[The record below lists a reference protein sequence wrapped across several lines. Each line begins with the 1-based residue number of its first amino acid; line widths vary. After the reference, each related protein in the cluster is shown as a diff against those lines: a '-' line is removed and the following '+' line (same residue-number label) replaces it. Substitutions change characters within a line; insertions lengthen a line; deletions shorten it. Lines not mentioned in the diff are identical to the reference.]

1 MLDVLFVTPNRD
13 LSLWQEVN
21 GTMLLATQLLQ
32 DDFQVEL
39 LRFASFDSLNKDYPL
54 FIRQMTDRILEL
66 QPKCVSFYCM
76 CETYH
81 IMMRLAANIK
91 QFAPQIHTVFG
102 GPQAT
107 ATAMDTM
114 KAADYVDYI
123 CSGEG
128 ELTVTPFFQGLLR
141 GQGNPLEVA
150 GVYGRRDGQI
160 VHCQTPVPM
169 ADLDTLPEWDPRLS
183 PPLTK
188 EYFDKTAHS
197 VRIDSGRGCPYNCT
211 FCCTKNFWRR
221 VYRLKSPDRLI
232 QEIRN
237 AKERYN
243 TNSFCFSHDAFTANM
258 NSVHALCDRLIAEMP
273 DIRWQCSTRL
283 NCVNQELLLKMK
295 KAGLF
300 KVGVGI
306 ETGSPRM
313 QKITNKNLNLEQ
325 LPPMVKFCKEQRITT
340 EFLFMYGFPEET
352 EEDLQLTLEVLC
364 NTLEQGA
371 NGVQMAYCVFHP
383 STQITEQNYDNLVF
397 DPSINVIHRNIFGYK
412 EELDLIRQNKPIF
425 PFYYHLPTKVRD
437 EYRYLSI
444 LARLYQLFTGP
455 MSQLRQLYGGDLL
468 KLYKDFE
475 KANPL
480 MFQDID
486 KAIQQ
491 TKDEPLTQLQGL
503 LELCGHPQT
512 KGIYEQMRYMWT
524 ERQFRKGKFGPVHL
538 EQYNVTS
545 QSLRDLSAAP
555 TAGTCRV
562 MYRKQGNTIQIAT
575 I

>member
-13 LSLWQEVN
+13 LTLWQEIN

-39 LRFASFDSLNKDYPL
+39 LRFASFDSYDNDYPL
-54 FIRQMTDRILEL
+54 FIRQMTDKILEL
-66 QPKCVSFYCM
+66 QPKCVSFYCL
-76 CETYH
+76 CDTYH
-81 IMMRLAANIK
+81 IMLRLAVNVK
-91 QFAPQIHTVFG
+91 QQAPHIHTILG

-128 ELTVTPFFQGLLR
+128 EMTVTPFFRGLLR
-141 GQGNPLEVA
+141 GQGDPLEVA
-150 GVYGRRDGQI
+150 GVYGRREGQI
-160 VHCQTPVPM
+160 IHCQTPVPM
-169 ADLDTLPEWDPRLS
+169 ADLNTLPDWDTRLM

-188 EYFDKTAHS
+188 EYYDKTKHS
-197 VRIDSGRGCPYNCT
+197 INLDSGRGCPYNCT
-211 FCCTKNFWRR
+211 FCCTKDFWRR
-221 VYRLKSPDRLI
+221 AYRLKSPDRLI
-232 QEIRN
+232 QDIRN

-243 TNSFCFSHDAFTANM
+243 TNSFCFSHDAFTANI
-258 NSVHALCDRLIAEMP
+258 NSVHTLCDRLIAEMP

-300 KVGVGI
+300 KVGFGI

-313 QKITNKNLNLEQ
+313 QKLTNKNLNLTQ
-325 LPPMVKFCKEQRITT
+325 LPPMVKFCKEQNITT

-352 EEDLQLTLEVLC
+352 EEDLQQTLEVLC
-364 NTLEQGA
+364 DTLEQGA
-371 NGVQMAYCVFHP
+371 NSVQMAYCLFHP
-383 STQITEQNYDNLVF
+383 NTHITEENYDNLVL
-397 DPSINVIHRNIFGYK
+397 DPTINVIHRDIFGY
-412 EELDLIRQNKPIF
+412 EDELELIRQNKRIF

-455 MSQLRQLYGGDLL
+455 MSQLRQLYGGNLL

-480 MFQDID
+480 MFQDIN
-486 KAIQQ
+486 KTIQQ
-491 TKDEPLTQLQGL
+491 TKSDPLSQLQNL
-503 LELCGHPQT
+503 VKLCGHPQAE
-512 KGIYEQMRYMWT
+512 GIYEQMRYLWT
-524 ERQFRKGKFGPVHL
+524 ERQFRKGMLGPVHL
-538 EQYNVTS
+538 EQYNVS
-545 QSLRDLSAAP
+545 AQSLRDLTAAP
-555 TAGTCRV
+555 TPGTCRI
-562 MYRKQGNTIQIAT
+562 MYRKQGNTIQVAAI
-575 I
+575 